1 MRDVTPVTHTHTDR
15 RTVESSAVF
24 CLSRIRNILQS
35 QLCSKVD
42 CNTFS
47 WTPSDDSVLEQLGVD
62 IHVWWPLP
70 PSSTRAALFA
80 KFCRKAAK
88 AVDVTMVGSP
98 GTHLIC
104 IPMWGKGGGG
114 GQRQFNNNGIIVIII
129 KNINIIII
137 TITAIIFNFLT
148 L

>member
-70 PSSTRAALFA
+70 PSSTRAAFLPSFA
-80 KFCRKAAK
+80 EKLQKRSTSPWSGRRARTSFAFLCGGRVEG
-88 AVDVTMVGSP
+88 AVNANLIIMASSSSTSTSSSSLSP
-98 GTHLIC
+98 PLSSIS
-104 IPMWGKGGGG
+104 
-114 GQRQFNNNGIIVIII
+114 
-129 KNINIIII
+129 
-137 TITAIIFNFLT
+137 
-148 L
+148 